1 MSLNSVAL
9 MGRLVSEPE
18 LRSTNS
24 GTSVTTFTLAVDRDY
39 GEKKET
45 DFVSCVAWAKVG
57 EHCAKWFHKGQMMA
71 LQGSLQSRKW
81 EDRDG
86 NKRTNWEVI
95 VNSTYFCGDKRSDN
109 SQVNPVNVSASQFEE
124 LPDSDYSDLPF

>member
-1 MSLNSVAL
+1 MSLNSVVL
-9 MGRLVSEPE
+9 MGRLTADPE
-18 LRSTNS
+18 MRTTNN
-24 GTSVTTFTLAVDRDY
+24 GTAVTTFTLAVDRDF
-39 GEKKET
+39 GENKET
-45 DFVSCVAWAKVG
+45 DFVSCVAWKKTA
-57 EHCAKWFHKGQMMA
+57 EHVSKFWKKGQMMA

-109 SQVNPVNVSASQFEE
+109 SQQSPVNVSASQFEE
-124 LPDSDYSDLPF
+124 LPDSDGELPF